1 MGHREPIIVVHGG
14 AGTIPDHLK
23 EQVKIAIREAAESG
37 WKILQNGGRA
47 LDAVEKAVMNMEDSP
62 MFNAGFGS
70 VLTEDGTLEMDA
82 MIVDGTS
89 HSVGG
94 VAGVS
99 RIRNPIHASR
109 VVMEQSPHVLF
120 IGEGAE
126 KFYSSKGFDLVDP
139 ETLISQ
145 RSKDRLEKYRKER
158 KQYGDYIKPQGDPER
173 REKYGTVGAVAIDV
187 NGNLAAAT
195 STGGVLGK
203 LPGRVGDTP
212 IFGAGTYA
220 DEELAFSA
228 TGVGEV
234 IIKSVLGMKMKEGL
248 IRGMKADEAA
258 QFALD
263 YLKNVIGGQAGLI
276 AVTKDGAF
284 VATKTTKDLAFAVAT
299 SNGIVDFMEP

>member
-1 MGHREPIIVVHGG
+1 MGHQKPIIVLHGG

-23 EQVKIAIREAAESG
+23 EQVKIAIREAAEIG
-37 WKILQNGGRA
+37 WKVLNNGGTA
-47 LDAVEKAVMNMEDSP
+47 LDAVEKAVMQMEDSP

-70 VLTEDGTLEMDA
+70 VLTEEGTLEMDA
-82 MIVDGTS
+82 MIVDGNS

-126 KFYSSKGFDLVDP
+126 KFYRSKGFDLVDP
-139 ETLISQ
+139 TTLISQ
-145 RSKDRLEKYRKER
+145 RSRDRLEKYRKE
-158 KQYGDYIKPQGDPER
+158 KKNYGDYIKPQGDPER
-173 REKYGTVGAVAIDV
+173 REKYGTVGAVALDI

-220 DEELAFSA
+220 DEEFAFSA

-248 IRGMKADEAA
+248 MKGRSTEEAA
-258 QFALD
+258 SYALD
-263 YLKNVIGGQAGLI
+263 FLKNKIGGQAGLI
-276 AVTKDGAF
+276 AVRKDGTF
-284 VATKTTKDLAFAVAT
+284 VASKTTKDLAFAVA
-299 SNGIVDFMEP
+299 NMDGMIDFMT